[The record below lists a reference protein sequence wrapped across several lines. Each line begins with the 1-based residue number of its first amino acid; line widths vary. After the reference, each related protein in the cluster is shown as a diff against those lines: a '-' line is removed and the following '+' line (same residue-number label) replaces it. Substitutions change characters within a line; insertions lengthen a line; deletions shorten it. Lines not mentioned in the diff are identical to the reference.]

1 MRWLQTIVMVGALAA
16 GASAAQQRVVS
27 EAATEERVA
36 GLLDLPG
43 ILGDIQCQQ
52 FQPKTISYY
61 SRPSK
66 DGAPAGTIEVRLARL
81 PDQPQCY
88 QPTAAVR
95 RAGSNSQTEE
105 LPTEE
110 SGYEVQAAVVFEHR
124 GNWFRIALQRGFA
137 WIERE
142 NLEGFL
148 PYPAG
153 LASDSH
159 LTYLRQE
166 WDGKLWS
173 VPGSATALT
182 APTNWLAYRDR
193 QLPVRVLSTRTIG
206 RDVWIQIKF
215 ETEEVCGQTLDKV
228 TPLEGWIP
236 AYRPDGATSVWFYS
250 RGC

>member
-1 MRWLQTIVMVGALAA
+1 MRWMSGMVLMSVLVLALS
-16 GASAAQQRVVS
+16 ASQQRVVS
-27 EAATEERVA
+27 EATTEERVA

-43 ILGDIQCQQ
+43 FLGDIQCEQ
-52 FQPKTISYY
+52 FQPKSISYY

-66 DGAPAGTIEVRLARL
+66 DGAPTGMIEARALKL

-95 RAGSNSQTEE
+95 RAGSKSETED

-110 SGYEVQAAVVFEHR
+110 SSYEIQAAVVFERR
-124 GNWFRIALQRGFA
+124 GNWFRIALPRGFA

-173 VPGSATALT
+173 VPGSEATLT
-182 APTNWLAYRDR
+182 APKDWLAYRGKT
-193 QLPVRVLSTRTIG
+193 LPG
-206 RDVWIQIKF
+206 R
-215 ETEEVCGQTLDKV
+215 
-228 TPLEGWIP
+228 
-236 AYRPDGATSVWFYS
+236 
-250 RGC
+250 